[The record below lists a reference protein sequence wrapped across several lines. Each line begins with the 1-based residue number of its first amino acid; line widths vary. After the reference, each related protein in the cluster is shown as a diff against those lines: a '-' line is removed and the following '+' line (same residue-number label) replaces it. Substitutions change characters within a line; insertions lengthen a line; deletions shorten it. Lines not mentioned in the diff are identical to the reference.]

1 MARESE
7 SGLPIEPVYGPD
19 ALTGWDA
26 EEKLGEPGKYPFTR
40 GVYPTM
46 YTGRP
51 WTMRQYAGF
60 GTAMESNARYKQLIA
75 NGTMGLSVA
84 FDLPTQMGHDSDAP
98 IASGEVGKVGVAIDS
113 IDDMRVL
120 FGGIPLDKVST
131 SMTINAPAA
140 LLLLLYQ
147 LVAEE
152 QGVSADKLTGTIQND
167 VLKEYIA
174 RGTYIFPPKPSLR
187 LIADIFKYCKAEI
200 PKWNTISISGY
211 HMAEAGASPAQE
223 IAFTLAD
230 GIEYVRT
237 AVAAGMDV
245 DDFAPRLSFFFVAR
259 TTILEEV
266 AKFRAARRIWARVMK
281 EEFGAKNPKSL
292 MLRFHTQTAGVQ
304 LTAQQ
309 PEVNLVRVAVQG
321 LGAVLGGTQSLHTNS
336 FDEAIALPT
345 DKSARLALR
354 TQQVLAYETDVT
366 ATVDP
371 FAGSYV
377 VEKMTDDV
385 EAAALELMGKVEDLG
400 GAVNAIEHGFQKSEI
415 ERSAYRIAQETD
427 SGERVVVG
435 VNRFQLDEEEPYEP
449 LRVDPAIEAQQADRL
464 AKLRAERD
472 QQAVDTALA
481 ALKKAAEGEDNVLY
495 PMKDALRA
503 GRRWARCATR
513 CARSGVRTCPRTPS
527 EPGRPLV
534 RVPAGDGG
542 RPPGRA
548 VGRSARRPEPA
559 QVAAD
564 ALRSGPGP
572 AHVPVRPH
580 QEQARPVRPECRPA
594 HHPHRL
600 RHVRGVDAQRQQRPV
615 RSAEGVEEAY
625 AVHGPVRRPVPG
637 PHRALGDRR
646 PGLRRQGRVPVAQP
660 QLPCR
665 PAAPHL
671 APVDAGR
678 QLQHPR
684 GDRAPLLLVTV
695 QQSGRGP
702 ARQHRAQLPAQ
713 VVGVLDAG
721 VQALSARR

>member
-1 MARESE
+1 MTRESE

-19 ALTGWDA
+19 TRAGWDPA
-26 EEKLGEPGKYPFTR
+26 EKLGEPGQYPFTR

-60 GTAMESNARYKQLIA
+60 GTATESNARYKQLIA

-131 SMTINAPAA
+131 SMTINAPAS

-152 QGVSADKLTGTIQND
+152 QGVGADQLTGTIQND

-187 LIADIFKYCKAEI
+187 LIADIFKYCRAEI

-321 LGAVLGGTQSLHTNS
+321 LAAVLGGTQSLHTNS

-377 VEKMTDDV
+377 IEKMTDDV
-385 EAAALELMGKVEDLG
+385 ESAALELMQKVEDLG
-400 GAVNAIEHGFQKSEI
+400 GAVSAIEHGFQKNEI

-435 VNRFQLDEEEPYEP
+435 VNRYQLDEEEPYEP
-449 LRVDPAIEAQQADRL
+449 LRVDPAIEAQQAERL
-464 AKLRAERD
+464 ARLRAERD

-503 GRRWARCATR
+503 RAT
-513 CARSGVRTCPRTPS
+513 
-527 EPGRPLV
+527 
-534 RVPAGDGG
+534 
-542 RPPGRA
+542 
-548 VGRSARRPEPA
+548 VGE
-559 QVAAD
+559 VCN
-564 ALRSGPGP
+564 ALREVWGTY
-572 AHVPVRPH
+572 VPS
-580 QEQARPVRPECRPA
+580 
-594 HHPHRL
+594 
-600 RHVRGVDAQRQQRPV
+600 DAF
-615 RSAEGVEEAY
+615 
-625 AVHGPVRRPVPG
+625 
-637 PHRALGDRR
+637 
-646 PGLRRQGRVPVAQP
+646 
-660 QLPCR
+660 
-665 PAAPHL
+665 
-671 APVDAGR
+671 
-678 QLQHPR
+678 
-684 GDRAPLLLVTV
+684 
-695 QQSGRGP
+695 
-702 ARQHRAQLPAQ
+702 
-713 VVGVLDAG
+713 
-721 VQALSARR
+721 

>member
-1 MARESE
+1 MTRESE

-19 ALTGWDA
+19 ALDGWSPG
-26 EEKLGEPGKYPFTR
+26 EKLGEPGAYPFTR
-40 GVYPTM
+40 GVYPSM

-60 GTAMESNARYKQLIA
+60 GTATESNARYKQLIA
-75 NGTMGLSVA
+75 NGTTGLSVA

-120 FGGIPLDKVST
+120 FDGIPLDRVST

-147 LVAEE
+147 LVGEE
-152 QGVSADKLTGTIQND
+152 QGVPARKLTGTIQND

-174 RGTYIFPPKPSLR
+174 RGTYIFPPGPSLR
-187 LIADIFKYCKAEI
+187 LIADIFKYCRAEI

-266 AKFRAARRIWARVMK
+266 AKFRAARRIWARVMR
-281 EEFGAKNPKSL
+281 EEFGAENPKSL

-321 LGAVLGGTQSLHTNS
+321 LAAVLGGTQSLHTNS

-377 VEKMTDDV
+377 VETMTDEV
-385 EAAALELMGKVEDLG
+385 EAAALELMAKVEDMG
-400 GAVNAIEHGFQKSEI
+400 GAVSAIERGFQKSEI
-415 ERSAYRIAQETD
+415 ERSAYRIALETD
-427 SGERVVVG
+427 SAERVVVG

-449 LRVDPAIEAQQADRL
+449 LRVDPAIEAEQAARL
-464 AKLRAERD
+464 AKLRADRD
-472 QQAVDTALA
+472 QGAVDAALA
-481 ALKKAAEGEDNVLY
+481 RLRKAAEGTENVLY

-503 GRRWARCATR
+503 RAT
-513 CARSGVRTCPRTPS
+513 
-527 EPGRPLV
+527 
-534 RVPAGDGG
+534 
-542 RPPGRA
+542 
-548 VGRSARRPEPA
+548 VGE
-559 QVAAD
+559 VCD
-564 ALRSGPGP
+564 ALREVWGRY
-572 AHVPVRPH
+572 VPS
-580 QEQARPVRPECRPA
+580 
-594 HHPHRL
+594 
-600 RHVRGVDAQRQQRPV
+600 DAF
-615 RSAEGVEEAY
+615 
-625 AVHGPVRRPVPG
+625 
-637 PHRALGDRR
+637 
-646 PGLRRQGRVPVAQP
+646 
-660 QLPCR
+660 
-665 PAAPHL
+665 
-671 APVDAGR
+671 
-678 QLQHPR
+678 
-684 GDRAPLLLVTV
+684 
-695 QQSGRGP
+695 
-702 ARQHRAQLPAQ
+702 
-713 VVGVLDAG
+713 
-721 VQALSARR
+721 

>member
-1 MARESE
+1 MTRESGGARSTE

-19 ALTGWDA
+19 TLAGWDPA
-26 EEKLGEPGKYPFTR
+26 ERLGEPGEYPFTR
-40 GVYPTM
+40 GVYPSM

-60 GTAMESNARYKQLIA
+60 GTATESNARYKRLIA

-152 QGVSADKLTGTIQND
+152 QGVSADRLTGTIQND

-187 LIADIFKYCKAEI
+187 LIADIFKYCRAEI

-266 AKFRAARRIWARVMK
+266 AKFRAARRIWARVMR
-281 EEFGAKNPKSL
+281 EEFGARNPKSL

-321 LGAVLGGTQSLHTNS
+321 LAAVLGGTQSLHTNS

-385 EAAALELMGKVEDLG
+385 EAAALELMRRVEDLG

-415 ERSAYRIAQETD
+415 ERSAYQVAQETD

-449 LRVDPAIEAQQADRL
+449 LRVDPAIEAQQAERL

-472 QQAVDTALA
+472 QEAVDAALA
-481 ALKKAAEGEDNVLY
+481 ALRKAAGGTGNVLY

-503 GRRWARCATR
+503 RAT
-513 CARSGVRTCPRTPS
+513 
-527 EPGRPLV
+527 
-534 RVPAGDGG
+534 
-542 RPPGRA
+542 
-548 VGRSARRPEPA
+548 VGE
-559 QVAAD
+559 VCN
-564 ALRSGPGP
+564 ALREVWGTYEPSD
-572 AHVPVRPH
+572 VF
-580 QEQARPVRPECRPA
+580 
-594 HHPHRL
+594 
-600 RHVRGVDAQRQQRPV
+600 
-615 RSAEGVEEAY
+615 
-625 AVHGPVRRPVPG
+625 
-637 PHRALGDRR
+637 
-646 PGLRRQGRVPVAQP
+646 
-660 QLPCR
+660 
-665 PAAPHL
+665 
-671 APVDAGR
+671 
-678 QLQHPR
+678 
-684 GDRAPLLLVTV
+684 
-695 QQSGRGP
+695 
-702 ARQHRAQLPAQ
+702 
-713 VVGVLDAG
+713 
-721 VQALSARR
+721 